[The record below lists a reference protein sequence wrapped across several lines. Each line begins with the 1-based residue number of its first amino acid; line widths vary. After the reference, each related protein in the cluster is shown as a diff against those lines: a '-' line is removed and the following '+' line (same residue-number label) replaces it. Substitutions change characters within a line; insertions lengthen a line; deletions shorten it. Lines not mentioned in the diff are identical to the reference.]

1 MLPKVS
7 GADRIQQFRPICLLR
22 CPYKLITKVLDR
34 RAACVADALISSTQ
48 NAFIKGR
55 NITDGILALHE
66 ILNYTHVSKK
76 VGIVLKL
83 DFEKA
88 YDKVNWDFL
97 LECHSMRG
105 FSETWCGWIKK
116 ILYDGSVSI
125 KLNNCVGPYFHSAK
139 GVRQGDP
146 HSPFL
151 FNLAAECLAKMI
163 KNAQRNK
170 LIVGLA
176 ADLIPDGIAVLQYAD
191 DTIICIE
198 HDVEKAV
205 NLKLL
210 LYIFEMMCGL
220 KVNYQKSEIFT
231 VGGDENV
238 IKTYANMFNCDI
250 GKFPIKYL
258 GMPVSYTALKNSDWE
273 FIVEKYMKWFEAWIG
288 NAASMGGRLTLL
300 DSVITQI
307 SIYHMSMWLMNKTF
321 IERLDKHRRSFFWQG
336 NNNKRRYHMVKWG
349 RVCRSK
355 QKGGLGVKDLRK
367 QNISLMVKWWWKL
380 ETKKGVWQDII
391 KARYLRNKT
400 VTTVKPRFSDSPCW
414 KSILKVREFYLVGRK
429 VNIESGDIARIWHDS
444 IVGLPPFKVQ
454 FPMLFDICN
463 DTECTVNRLCQ
474 VDDHSFFRRRLN
486 PELKDQ

>member
-1 MLPKVS
+1 MNSSYYHKIANGRKRKNTIHSLKMGGEVIEGNENLIAHASEFYKELFGPGQGNIFHLDPKTWSQEEEMSEAYNDTLCRDFTEAEVKDALFDMAASRALGPNNIPAEFYQVCWDIVKNDIMSLFHHFHRGALDVKCLNYGVITLLPKVS
-7 GADRIQQFRPICLLR
+7 GAGRIQQFRPICLLR
-22 CPYKLITKVLDR
+22 CPYKMIMKVLDR

-55 NITDGILALHE
+55 NIMDGILALHE

-116 ILYDGSVSI
+116 ILYDGTVSI
-125 KLNNCVGPYFHSAK
+125 KLTNCVGPNFQSAK

-176 ADLIPDGIAVLQYAD
+176 ADLIPDGIVVLQYAD

-205 NLKLL
+205 NLKLS
-210 LYIFEMMCGL
+210 LYIFEMMSGL
-220 KVNYQKSEIFT
+220 KANYQKSEIFT

-238 IKTYANMFNCDI
+238 IKTYTDMFNCDI

-258 GMPVSYTALKNSDWE
+258 GMPVSYTALKNSDWD
-273 FIVEKYMKWFEAWIG
+273 FIVEKYMK
-288 NAASMGGRLTLL
+288 
-300 DSVITQI
+300 
-307 SIYHMSMWLMNKTF
+307 
-321 IERLDKHRRSFFWQG
+321 
-336 NNNKRRYHMVKWG
+336 
-349 RVCRSK
+349 
-355 QKGGLGVKDLRK
+355 
-367 QNISLMVKWWWKL
+367 
-380 ETKKGVWQDII
+380 
-391 KARYLRNKT
+391 
-400 VTTVKPRFSDSPCW
+400 
-414 KSILKVREFYLVGRK
+414 
-429 VNIESGDIARIWHDS
+429 
-444 IVGLPPFKVQ
+444 
-454 FPMLFDICN
+454 
-463 DTECTVNRLCQ
+463 
-474 VDDHSFFRRRLN
+474 
-486 PELKDQ
+486 